1 MKFNLKEEDALN
13 KITSLFERRGFRRFR
28 SGCFEEYSLYRDNE
42 SFLVGK
48 NVITFTDLTGRL
60 MAIRPDV
67 TLSLIRRTEIHGAR
81 TCKYFYNESVY
92 RRATG
97 GKDFREISQTGAEV
111 VGRIDG
117 LCEVELVSLM
127 CETLGIISPDYIL
140 DISHVGYTEGLL
152 SEFGDGREE
161 VKDYLSRKDVHDFIK
176 LAQNQGYGKE
186 LVNAFISAA
195 ELDGNAVEAIEKA
208 KKTALNLKMK
218 SALDELEVLVSRLS
232 VAGLDG
238 RININFS
245 MANDAD
251 YYSGLVFNGYIDGVP
266 HCVLTGGRYDNLL
279 HKFGKEGG
287 AIGFAVYLG
296 EIERYFASE
305 DVTVDCLIV
314 YDDDSEDKALKL
326 ARDCFAKGKSVRLD
340 RNADLTGC
348 TATEIFDLTE
358 GVKR

>member
-1 MKFNLKEEDALN
+1 
-13 KITSLFERRGFRRFR
+13 
-28 SGCFEEYSLYRDNE
+28 
-42 SFLVGK
+42 
-48 NVITFTDLTGRL
+48 
-60 MAIRPDV
+60 
-67 TLSLIRRTEIHGAR
+67 
-81 TCKYFYNESVY
+81 
-92 RRATG
+92 
-97 GKDFREISQTGAEV
+97 
-111 VGRIDG
+111 
-117 LCEVELVSLM
+117 
-127 CETLGIISPDYIL
+127 
-140 DISHVGYTEGLL
+140 
-152 SEFGDGREE
+152 
-161 VKDYLSRKDVHDFIK
+161 
-176 LAQNQGYGKE
+176 
-186 LVNAFISAA
+186 
-195 ELDGNAVEAIEKA
+195 
-208 KKTALNLKMK
+208 MK

-232 VAGLDG
+232 AAGLDG

-326 ARDCFAKGKSVRLD
+326 ARDCLAKGKSVRLD